1 VALASAQQPI
11 GRKVKED
18 EDPVMTSIHRGL
30 DYATTHLNIVL
41 GAAGGVIVV
50 VLIAVLWSRDHAARD
65 AAAASSI
72 SEVVLGFASG
82 NYQSTLDA
90 ANAVQTS
97 HPGTDAAQNAKYFA
111 GACQLRMGQF
121 PEAEQTL
128 RAYLADTGT
137 KGFYE
142 HAARA
147 ALAASLEG
155 QKKFADA
162 AALYQEEANTLPEA
176 LANDSRLDAARALQ
190 RAGSVDQ
197 AKEILQ
203 KLSEL
208 TNSPVARQ
216 AKIELAVIESAHP

>member
-1 VALASAQQPI
+1 MAPAQQPI
-11 GRKVKED
+11 GRKVKDD

-30 DYATTHLNIVL
+30 DYMTTHLNIVL
-41 GAAGGVIVV
+41 GASAGLVVV
-50 VLIAVLWSRDHAARD
+50 VLVAVLWSRDHAARD
-65 AAAASSI
+65 AAADNSI
-72 SEVVLGFASG
+72 SEVVLGFAGGS
-82 NYQSTLDA
+82 YQATLDA

-97 HPGTDAAQNAKYFA
+97 HPGTEAARNAKYFA
-111 GACQLRMGQF
+111 GACQLRMAQF

-128 RAYLADTGT
+128 RAYLAEAGS

-147 ALAASLEG
+147 AVAASLEG
-155 QKKFADA
+155 QNKFADA
-162 AALYQEEANTLPEA
+162 AALYQEEANVLPEA
-176 LANDSRLDAARALQ
+176 LANDARLDAARALQ

-203 KLSEL
+203 KLTEL